1 MGNLSSRWFPVFLVP
16 LFTKMNRGE
25 ARLKGEKPVN
35 TLNHSEPQKEVE
47 RTSPRQGAGGKSQAK
62 YNANMSQHSSLIP
75 FREWIHSPRK
85 AFLKPI
91 DYRISPTQ
99 LPLPGDS

>member
-1 MGNLSSRWFPVFLVP
+1 
-16 LFTKMNRGE
+16 MNRGE

-75 FREWIHSPRK
+75 FREWIHSLIPPY
-85 AFLKPI
+85 LVGKPF
-91 DYRISPTQ
+91 
-99 LPLPGDS
+99 